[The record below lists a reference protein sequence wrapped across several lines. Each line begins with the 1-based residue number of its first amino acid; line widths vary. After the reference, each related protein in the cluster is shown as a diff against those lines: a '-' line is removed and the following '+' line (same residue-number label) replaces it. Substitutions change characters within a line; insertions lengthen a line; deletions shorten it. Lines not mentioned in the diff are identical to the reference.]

1 MNAMLGWDSLL
12 SIYKRVPDAA
22 TGEMILVRRPELG
35 GLESQSGAVA
45 PSSCCGG
52 AAAVASAVS
61 QFGGAPVPAA
71 AAPLFSGGS
80 APAAAPAASPFGCAP
95 VTAAAPWLFGGGSAP
110 AVAPSAS
117 PFGCAT
123 VNAAAAPLFGGGSAL
138 AVAPSASPFGCAP
151 VNAAAAPP
159 LFGGGG
165 GPTPTLTCGAVPAAT
180 NCFHFSAA
188 PAASPVGAA
197 TLAAG
202 GFFGLR
208 PATPPRQVGTGQPQF
223 QIERERDSRQSSAEW
238 SYHSITKMSAYQ
250 VRSSARQP
258 PTRPPT

>member
-1 MNAMLGWDSLL
+1 MYN
-12 SIYKRVPDAA
+12 
-22 TGEMILVRRPELG
+22 
-35 GLESQSGAVA
+35 SQEGTARL
-45 PSSCCGG
+45 
-52 AAAVASAVS
+52 
-61 QFGGAPVPAA
+61 QFIQGVQAKIKG
-71 AAPLFSGGS
+71 
-80 APAAAPAASPFGCAP
+80 FGCAP
-95 VTAAAPWLFGGGSAP
+95 VNAAAPWLFGGGSAP
-110 AVAPSAS
+110 AVAPAAS

-123 VNAAAAPLFGGGSAL
+123 VNAAAA
-138 AVAPSASPFGCAP
+138 
-151 VNAAAAPP
+151 P

-197 TLAAG
+197 TLATG

>member
-1 MNAMLGWDSLL
+1 MLGWDSLL

-35 GLESQSGAVA
+35 GLESQSGAAA

-61 QFGGAPVPAA
+61 QFSGAPVPAA

-80 APAAAPAASPFGCAP
+80 APAVAPA
-95 VTAAAPWLFGGGSAP
+95 
-110 AVAPSAS
+110 AS

-123 VNAAAAPLFGGGSAL
+123 VNAAAA
-138 AVAPSASPFGCAP
+138 
-151 VNAAAAPP
+151 P

>member
-1 MNAMLGWDSLL
+1 MLGWDSLL
-12 SIYKRVPDAA
+12 SIYKSVPDAA

-35 GLESQSGAVA
+35 GLESQSGAAA

-52 AAAVASAVS
+52 AAAVAAVS
-61 QFGGAPVPAA
+61 QFSGAPVPAA

-80 APAAAPAASPFGCAP
+80 APAVAPA
-95 VTAAAPWLFGGGSAP
+95 
-110 AVAPSAS
+110 AS

-123 VNAAAAPLFGGGSAL
+123 VNAAAA
-138 AVAPSASPFGCAP
+138 
-151 VNAAAAPP
+151 P

-202 GFFGLR
+202 GFFGPR

-223 QIERERDSRQSSAEW
+223 QIERERDSRQSSGYPSAEW

-250 VRSSARQP
+250 VRSSTRQP